1 MEPRGRTGSFWD
13 SKTNV
18 MSDNANVIRTFVAI
32 PLPEHVKRFLSRVQS
47 ELRSARLTAAWPDP
61 ARFHLTLKFLGPI
74 RQEMQPPIQSA
85 MTALAGAYPD
95 LSLTARGMGVFPNV
109 RNARVLW
116 SGIQGRTRRL
126 TDLAADLDK
135 RLQSIGIPA
144 QSRPFFPH
152 VTLARL
158 KKPARQSILNP
169 LLERFENEASPAFT
183 ANRLVFYKS
192 RLTGEGA
199 VHTPLFQIKLTP

>member
-144 QSRPFFPH
+144 PSRPFFPH

-158 KKPARQSILNP
+158 KKPARKSVLNP
-169 LLERFENEASPAFT
+169 LLERFENEASQTFT

-192 RLTGEGA
+192 RLTVEGA
-199 VHTPLFQIKLTP
+199 VHTPLFEVKLTH

>member
-1 MEPRGRTGSFWD
+1 MADT
-13 SKTNV
+13 
-18 MSDNANVIRTFVAI
+18 ANVIRTFVAI

-61 ARFHLTLKFLGPI
+61 TRFHLTLKFLGLT
-74 RQEMQPPIQSA
+74 RQEMQLPIQSA
-85 MTALAGAYPD
+85 MTSLAGVYPD

-116 SGIQGRTRRL
+116 SGIHCPSRRL
-126 TDLAADLDK
+126 TDLVTDLDK
-135 RLQSIGIPA
+135 RLQSMGIPA

-158 KKPARQSILNP
+158 KKPARQSVLNP
-169 LLERFENEASPAFT
+169 LLERFENQSSPSFT
-183 ANRLVFYKS
+183 ASRLVFYES
-192 RLTGEGA
+192 RLTAEGA